1 MKTKEQSLGIDIGN
15 VIINHRLVDKNDSVL
30 YEEHYS
36 TIPASE
42 GMFDSIKKLNDQK
55 FHGNIFLISKCT
67 VWAQAKILEWLKDN
81 DFYEKTGVKPKNVL
95 FCQERYEKD
104 KICRENNIAYFI
116 DDRLEVLSYMTE
128 NVSHLYLFQPKQT
141 EVDEFK
147 QFLPKVTRVES
158 WAEVVEK
165 IK

>member
-1 MKTKEQSLGIDIGN
+1 METNEQALGIDIGN

-30 YEEHYS
+30 YEERYS

-42 GMFDSIKKLNDQK
+42 GMYDSIKKLNNEI

-67 VWAQAKILEWLKDN
+67 EWAQTKILEWLKDN
-81 DFYEKTGVKPKNVL
+81 DFYEKTGVKPENVL
-95 FCQERYEKD
+95 FCQERHEKD
-104 KICRENNIAYFI
+104 KICRDNNIDYFV
-116 DDRLEVLSYMTE
+116 DDRLEVLSYMIE
-128 NVSHLYLFQPKQT
+128 NVPHLYLFRAEQA

-158 WAEVVEK
+158 WVEVVEK
-165 IK
+165 II